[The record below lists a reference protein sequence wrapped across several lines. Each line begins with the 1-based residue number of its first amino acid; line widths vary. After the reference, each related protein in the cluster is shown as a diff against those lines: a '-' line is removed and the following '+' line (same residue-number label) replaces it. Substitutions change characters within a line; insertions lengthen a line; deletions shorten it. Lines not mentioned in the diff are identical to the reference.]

1 MTYAE
6 LTARNRLLYAAA
18 ERCTVEM
25 KLFFQYSPEWTELY
39 TQRRNILKQIDEN
52 LEETFRK
59 MNLKRGVTRST
70 LSGVKKRQYQIFQVW
85 KNNNYGRISEIAEQT
100 GHSSSIVLRAISSYL
115 KFSKC

>member
-25 KLFFQYSPEWTELY
+25 KHFFQYSPEWAELD
-39 TQRRNILKQIDEN
+39 TRRRDILNRIDEN

-59 MNLKRGVTRST
+59 LNLARGITRST
-70 LSGVKKRQYQIFQVW
+70 LSNVKKQQYRIFQVW
-85 KNNNYGRISEIAEQT
+85 KNSSYGRAAEIAEQT
-100 GHSSSIVLRAISSYL
+100 GYSVTVVLRAISSYL